1 MKVLVYPHDL
11 GMGGSQTNAIELAG
25 ELRDL
30 GVECAVFGRPG
41 TLNARID
48 ELGLRFV
55 ESVDPGR
62 RPSPAVVRQLREL
75 VEKEGFHIVHGYEW
89 PPTLEGVL
97 ALRGV
102 PGRAV
107 VSTVMSMAVAP
118 FIPHWV
124 PLVVGTQQIAAAEKA
139 AGRPRVDSLEPP
151 VDLLHNVAPDPAT
164 LAAFRRD
171 WGLDGRPLV
180 VCVTRLAA
188 QLKLEGLL
196 TAMDLAGSQR
206 EFQLLVVGDGPSRSE
221 VTEAAQRANAAAGPG
236 TVVLTGE
243 LLDPRPAYAV
253 ADIVLGM
260 GGSALRALA
269 FTKPLVV
276 QGERGFFEPLSPE
289 TLPMFG
295 WQGWYGVGD
304 GSGSGRARL
313 LSALAPLLHDS
324 RLRDERARFGREVV
338 ERCSLTSAAA
348 RQLAIYDEAL
358 STSYSPGE
366 KALDSSVAAGQF
378 AAYHVRRRWSRWRG
392 RGMSDDFNAA
402 PVAGAAQ
409 PEPLRPRSSRPPG
422 EGTIVYLPGG
432 PWHAVHGT
440 DHHLA
445 LELAKHHPVLWVD
458 TPQSVWARWLRG
470 ITTPPVEEV
479 APGIT
484 RLVVRTPPGV
494 TRPGV
499 RELGIAL
506 VARATRRRLRATG
519 SAPLAWIASTTEPVL
534 AAIRPDGAP
543 RIYLAT
549 DDFVAGAPLWG
560 MSTRYL
566 HRAREA
572 NLRHSDEVLAV
583 TADLADALRRDAN
596 LPRVFPNG
604 CDVRRYD
611 AFAQTAPAPG
621 VRLAPPVAGVVG
633 QFNERTDL
641 GMLEAVQHR
650 GVSLLLV
657 GPRYFATPDAAA
669 RFEALTQ
676 RSGIQWVDRVPTEEV
691 AGYLRHLHVGLTPY
705 VDSLFNRRSYPLKT
719 LDYLAAGL
727 PVVTTDVPPRTGID
741 PRFVVAASSPE
752 GFAEAVAQV
761 AEATYDPE
769 AIRAS
774 VENFDWRVRA
784 EALLDLI
791 AGRRR

>member
-11 GMGGSQTNAIELAG
+11 GMGGSQTNAIELAA

-41 TLNARID
+41 TLNARIE
-48 ELGLRFV
+48 ELGLRFI

-62 RPSPAVVRQLREL
+62 RPSPAVARQLRGL
-75 VEKEGFHIVHGYEW
+75 VDREGFDVVHGYEW

-102 PGRAV
+102 PGKAV

-118 FIPHWV
+118 FIPQWV

-139 AGRPRVDSLEPP
+139 AGRPRVDLLEPP
-151 VDLLHNVAPDPAT
+151 VDLRHNVAPEPAV
-164 LAAFRRD
+164 LDAFREQ

-196 TAMDLAGSQR
+196 TAIEVAATQKD
-206 EFQLLVVGDGPSRSE
+206 FQLLIVGDGPSRAA
-221 VTEAAQRANAAAGPG
+221 VTEAAGRANAASPG
-236 TVVLTGE
+236 SVVLTGE
-243 LLDPRPAYAV
+243 LLDPRPAYAK

-269 FTKPLVV
+269 FAKPLIV
-276 QGERGFFEPLSPE
+276 QGERGFFEALTPD
-289 TLPMFG
+289 TLPTFS
-295 WQGWYGVGD
+295 WQGWYGVGAD
-304 GSGSGRARL
+304 PGSGRQHL
-313 LSALAPLLHDS
+313 LAALTPLLTDAE
-324 RLRDERARFGREVV
+324 LRAERGRYGREVV
-338 ERCSLTSAAA
+338 EEFSLTRAAEK
-348 RQLAIYDEAL
+348 QLAIYREAL
-358 STSYSPGE
+358 AASYSPGE
-366 KALDSSVAAGQF
+366 RAVDGTIAAGRF
-378 AAYHVRRRWSRWRG
+378 AAYHVRRRWSRLLKRG
-392 RGMSDDFNAA
+392 RSDDFNAA
-402 PVAGAAQ
+402 PVAGRST
-409 PEPLRPRSSRPPG
+409 PERVRPRSPQHADK
-422 EGTIVYLPGG
+422 GTIVYLPGV

-445 LELAKHHPVLWVD
+445 LELAQHHPVLWVD
-458 TPQSVWARWLRG
+458 TPQSVWARWRRG

-506 VARATRRRLRATG
+506 VGRAARRRLQETG
-519 SAPLAWIASTTEPVL
+519 SVPLAWITSTTEPVL

-572 NLRHSDEVLAV
+572 NLHHSDEVLAV
-583 TADLADALRRDAN
+583 TADLAAALRRDAT
-596 LPRVFPNG
+596 LPLVFPNG
-604 CDVRRYD
+604 CDVHRYD
-611 AFAQTAPAPG
+611 AIAETVPAVG
-621 VRLAPPVAGVVG
+621 VRLTPPIAGVIG

-641 GMLEAVQHR
+641 GMLEAVQQR

-657 GPRYFATPDAAA
+657 GPRYFATPEAAT
-669 RFEALTQ
+669 RFEALAQ
-676 RSGIQWVDRVPTEEV
+676 RPGVQWVDRVPAEEV
-691 AGYLRHLHVGLTPY
+691 GGHLRHLSVGLTPY
-705 VDSLFNRRSYPLKT
+705 ADSMFNRRSFPLKT

-727 PVVTTDVPPRTGID
+727 PVVTTDVPPRTGFD
-741 PRFVVAASSPE
+741 PRFVVAASTPD
-752 GFAEAVAQV
+752 GFAEEVARL
-761 AEATYDPE
+761 AESTYDPK

-774 VENFDWRVRA
+774 VETFDWRVRA
-784 EALLDLI
+784 QTLLDLI
-791 AGRRR
+791 AGAR